1 MQAQPHPGDI
11 VGSVNLAR
19 GAGNAN
25 RESRRSTR
33 ARPGAVAG
41 RRGHRRGSQISR
53 SDRGGARLGC
63 AASTGTASR
72 PRCLRIRSITAG
84 SSMLAMTRSRPPHR
98 RQVSMSMAN
107 TRLRRWAQDIPW
119 CRSMAAASLRHQ
131 PADKP
136 AAQAALAETRRASFR
151 YSAKDRPLCANSRH
165 TGGRRVGG

>member
-1 MQAQPHPGDI
+1 MQAEPHPSDV
-11 VGSVNLAR
+11 VGSANLALSP
-19 GAGNAN
+19 GNAN

-98 RQVSMSMAN
+98 RQISMSMAN
-107 TRLRRWAQDIPW
+107 KRLRRWAQDIPR
-119 CRSMAAASLRHQ
+119 CRLVTVAWAHSVTAAPRVAGTICARSGVETITLSNRSYDNSSCICRLL
-131 PADKP
+131 PDK
-136 AAQAALAETRRASFR
+136 
-151 YSAKDRPLCANSRH
+151 
-165 TGGRRVGG
+165 